1 MSTSQDEHG
10 SNDISQVT
18 ANLDATPFAGSKFHP
33 PNQKVRLVERKV
45 LNLRFKEIPGKKLVV
60 LQAPAGYGKST
71 LLSQWHT
78 RLISDNHAA
87 GWLSLDDDD
96 NNARILLSYLLRI
109 VSSIEATPVA
119 RDMTRDEAIRD
130 LSVHDLLVLLVH
142 QTEKFDN
149 EVFLILDNFEILD
162 RQIVNA
168 VIKPVLQR
176 TPDHFHLIIASRFQP
191 ELELSRLRTQGLLC
205 QVKATDLRFN
215 RGEIEEFF
223 QGELSKHEE
232 RIVAERTEGWPVA
245 VQMVRFWRQ
254 RDGSR
259 PLKRFSGVPDEIA
272 EYLSEQ
278 VLLRLSE
285 DVQECL
291 LETSILDVLTEADI
305 KGIFAGRDYWSM
317 LDRLTSLEPFLCPH
331 AAVNGT
337 VSASYHLNP
346 IFRDYLRLEF
356 GIGRPERKQAIH
368 HSAALWFAAENQ
380 LTTALRHAKE
390 SGDGELAAQIVQ
402 DAGGL
407 RIWISR
413 GLSYLTTVHR
423 LVDEKL
429 IQCFPRLKLLRA
441 LILLK
446 EGELIRARSLYEEA
460 RQESFNFS
468 TDKTSHD
475 VSALKLDALVVEST
489 LLVNECKVAT
499 DNYLS
504 GYETVV
510 SNMAGNDELFLGNV
524 MTLLCLSYHQQGA
537 FDKGLDYANR
547 AIALYGKIGMV
558 HGQIF
563 NYLHKGVIQF
573 AQGYPRRAVQ
583 YYKQGLSVARKY
595 YGTDKSKIA
604 VTSPLIAEVHYELN
618 DFYTAGSHLHN
629 IIKKLNATEGWFD
642 IYASGYITT
651 ALMILND
658 DGLGAAIEFLDSVEI
673 EIEVCG
679 LVGLTKTI
687 QATRISFL
695 SRYGLFD
702 EASAA
707 LEHSKL
713 TLAAY
718 NRRQPA
724 TTTWREREAVI
735 KAIAELSIRRG
746 NSQEIFQDLLQISD
760 NLLARRH
767 IRSFIHI
774 GILASM
780 AGIATGHKE
789 QTWNLLMQVLDKSLE
804 TGFIRFFIDQGIEAK
819 KLLELFAEE
828 RAGQVSRRVQQH
840 CSDIIDQFDMSR
852 EEKQKV
858 SLTERETELLRQL
871 KSGKPDKVIA
881 RTLRVSP
888 NTVRYHLKNIF
899 RKLGVVN
906 RTEAVNAARDFSLVD

>member
-1 MSTSQDEHG
+1 MSTSQDENS
-10 SNDISQVT
+10 SNDISQAT
-18 ANLDATPFAGSKFHP
+18 SNLDTAPFARSKFHP
-33 PNQKVRLVERKV
+33 PNQKVRLIERKV
-45 LNLRFKEIPGKKLVV
+45 LNLHFKEIPGKKLVV

-71 LLSQWHT
+71 LLSQWHA
-78 RLISDNHAA
+78 RLIAERHAA

-109 VSSIEATPVA
+109 VSSIEAAPVA
-119 RDMTRDEAIRD
+119 GDKTRDEAIRD
-130 LSVHDLLVLLVH
+130 LPVHDLLVLLVH

-149 EVFLILDNFEILD
+149 EIFLILDNFEILD
-162 RQIVNA
+162 QQIVNA

-191 ELELSRLRTQGLLC
+191 DLELSRLRTQGLLC

-215 RGEIEEFF
+215 RHEIEEFF

-232 RIVAERTEGWPVA
+232 GIVTERTEGWPVA

-254 RDGSR
+254 RDGSG
-259 PLKRFSGVPDEIA
+259 PLKRFSGVPEEIA

-278 VLLRLSE
+278 VLLRLPE
-285 DVQECL
+285 RVQECL
-291 LETSILDVLTEADI
+291 LEISVLDVLTEADI
-305 KGIFAGRDYWSM
+305 KGIFPGRDYWSM
-317 LDRLTSLEPFLCPH
+317 LDRLTSLEPFLCAH

-337 VSASYHLNP
+337 VPESYHLNP
-346 IFRDYLRLEF
+346 IFRDYLRVEF
-356 GIGRPERKQAIH
+356 GKRHPGGKQAVH
-368 HSAALWFAAENQ
+368 HAAALWFAADDQ
-380 LTTALRHAKE
+380 LTPAVRHAKE
-390 SGDGELAAQIVQ
+390 ADDGELAGRIVQ

-407 RIWISR
+407 SIWISR

-423 LVDEKL
+423 LLDEKL

-446 EGELIRARSLYEEA
+446 EGELIKARRLYEEA
-460 RQESFNFS
+460 RQESVNF
-468 TDKTSHD
+468 TVDKTSHD
-475 VSALKLDALVVEST
+475 VSALRLDALVVEST

-499 DNYLS
+499 DNYLAD
-504 GYETVV
+504 YEAVV
-510 SNMAGNDELFLGNV
+510 SNMAGNDELFHGNL
-524 MTLLCLSYHQQGA
+524 MTLLCLSYHQQGT
-537 FDKGLDYANR
+537 FDKGLNYANR
-547 AIALYGKIGMV
+547 AVAVYGKIGMV

-583 YYKQGLSVARKY
+583 SYKQGLSVARKY

-618 DFYTAGSHLHN
+618 DLYTAGSHLHN
-629 IIKKLNATEGWFD
+629 VIKKLNATEGWFD

-651 ALMILND
+651 AQMILND
-658 DGLGAAIEFLDSVEI
+658 NGLDAAIDFLDSVEI
-673 EIEVCG
+673 EIEACG

-687 QATRISFL
+687 RATRISFL

-702 EASAA
+702 EANSV
-707 LEHSKL
+707 LKDSKL
-713 TLAAY
+713 SLAAH
-718 NRRQPA
+718 NRRQSDA
-724 TTTWREREAVI
+724 TTWREREAVI
-735 KAIAELSIRRG
+735 KAIADLSIRQG
-746 NSQEIFQDLLQISD
+746 NSKEIFQDLLQISD
-760 NLLARRH
+760 DLLARRH

-774 GILASM
+774 GILTSL
-780 AGIATGHKE
+780 AGIATGQKE
-789 QTWNLLMQVLDKSLE
+789 QTWNLLIQVLDKSLE
-804 TGFIRFFIDQGIEAK
+804 TGFVRFFIDQGIQAK
-819 KLLELFAEE
+819 KLLGLFSEDCTA
-828 RAGQVSRRVQQH
+828 QVSQRVQQH
-840 CSDIIDQFDMSR
+840 CSDIIDQFDMLR
-852 EEKQKV
+852 DEKQSV

-871 KSGKPDKVIA
+871 KSGNPDKVIA

-906 RTEAVNAARDFSLVD
+906 RTEAVTVARDSSLIE